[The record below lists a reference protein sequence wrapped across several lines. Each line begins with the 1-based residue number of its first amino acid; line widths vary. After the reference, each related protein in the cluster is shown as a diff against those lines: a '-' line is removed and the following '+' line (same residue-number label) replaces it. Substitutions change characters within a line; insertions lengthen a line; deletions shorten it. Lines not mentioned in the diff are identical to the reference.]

1 MPDPDQTPVLGVED
15 DPIDDDWARV
25 STPDDDWYRDVSL
38 VRPTSEQEELVERP
52 GDTERQLTIPSF
64 ADPISVQA
72 AGIHREIHQLLRLH
86 RDIHDGIELA
96 ADQVQDK
103 RIDFAE
109 AGPEVTTADVFL
121 EFALVFFLETPLAG
135 MAFKRAF
142 RFAADAGDAAVL
154 TNRAKRMSQLEA
166 AVPPELAAKMED
178 LNRKYERFV
187 AEFPERQRAD
197 QARQKPDLKGE
208 NLLKFFAFIRELDKD
223 YAVGAAKAAKAQADK
238 KPADLTPQGAGSSDS
253 VGVHVKAQA
262 QALLRGVEF
271 YLGIIAS
278 ETDMLRDL
286 ARSQP
291 LLAATCSEM
300 LGKIASTL
308 SRPPREGEQ
317 PQDPKREVFLR
328 IEKLIWALLVAKSGY
343 SFPEKLE
350 PTTVFGVP
358 IPPGPEEATAYNLM
372 GALTKAPPPRVC
384 AYFRSRF
391 YANDKEWTDEAIV
404 KDLEGE
410 AADFSAS
417 GGSIKLWTSAPV
429 PWRTADSP

>member
-271 YLGIIAS
+271 YLV
-278 ETDMLRDL
+278 
-286 ARSQP
+286 ARQS
-291 LLAATCSEM
+291 
-300 LGKIASTL
+300 
-308 SRPPREGEQ
+308 
-317 PQDPKREVFLR
+317 
-328 IEKLIWALLVAKSGY
+328 
-343 SFPEKLE
+343 
-350 PTTVFGVP
+350 
-358 IPPGPEEATAYNLM
+358 
-372 GALTKAPPPRVC
+372 
-384 AYFRSRF
+384 
-391 YANDKEWTDEAIV
+391 
-404 KDLEGE
+404 
-410 AADFSAS
+410 
-417 GGSIKLWTSAPV
+417 
-429 PWRTADSP
+429 